1 MTQSCSAVKSVTI
14 EETIS
19 LKLPEDRFVCEV
31 FNLLVIDDSELT
43 AITIIVTAE
52 ASRSPKQSQK
62 YESHMNDPVLLSRT
76 LVLIAAQ
83 PTPILHLSYLQHYAD
98 TSGKCLFTFLFC
110 WLYVVP
116 KKRLCPQ
123 LQICHP
129 WKLLQSAWK

>member
-19 LKLPEDRFVCEV
+19 LKLPENRFVCEV

-52 ASRSPKQSQK
+52 VSRSPKQSQI

-83 PTPILHLSYLQHYAD
+83 PTPILRLSYLQHFAD
-98 TSGKCLFTFLFC
+98 TSGKCLFTFL
-110 WLYVVP
+110 LAEDKMQYYNHV
-116 KKRLCPQ
+116 KKFFT
-123 LQICHP
+123 H
-129 WKLLQSAWK
+129 K